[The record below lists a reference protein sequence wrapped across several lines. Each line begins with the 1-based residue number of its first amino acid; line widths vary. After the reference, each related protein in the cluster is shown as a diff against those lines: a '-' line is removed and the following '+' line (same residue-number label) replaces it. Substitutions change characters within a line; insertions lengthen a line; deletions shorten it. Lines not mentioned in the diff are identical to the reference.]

1 MFEDLN
7 HLVFRLASREIPQ
20 SAIRLPPSS
29 SSSHHRRLRPILH
42 SLRRLCVKGRR
53 RTRYSILFRRLLLRR
68 PPEEGRRIGGFL
80 RPAVH
85 KSTSIIDRVK
95 ALARVCVCLCVVRRP
110 LVFSR
115 NEGGGGH
122 THPPQVG
129 GMWAC
134 LNQQDQRAKRETNS
148 PKSSQIFCSLK
159 DKQKLLSFFI
169 PFYQLLFFFYHHCCY
184 YSKPTLGQT
193 NGNLADKRSSRPS
206 SRRRG
211 CRINGGIMML

>member
-1 MFEDLN
+1 M
-7 HLVFRLASREIPQ
+7 
-20 SAIRLPPSS
+20 
-29 SSSHHRRLRPILH
+29 
-42 SLRRLCVKGRR
+42 KGRR

-169 PFYQLLFFFYHHCCY
+169 PFYQLLFFFFIIIVVII
-184 YSKPTLGQT
+184 L
-193 NGNLADKRSSRPS
+193 SRPWD
-206 SRRRG
+206 RQMETWPTKEVLAQVPG
-211 CRINGGIMML
+211 VEAAA